1 MKKAVFLDR
10 DGTIN
15 HVILNNKSQSPRTL
29 NDLKLI
35 KNITTVSK
43 YLKKKNY
50 LLIMITNQPD
60 VSRGLN
66 TKKNV
71 NEINNFIKKKIGLD
85 DIYVCFSKNDK
96 NFRRKPNPG
105 MLIDAKKKW
114 NISFKKS
121 YLVGDREKDIKAGN
135 KLRIKTIFF
144 FNNNNKEKKQIKSNF
159 KITSLKEIYSIIK

>member
-15 HVILNNKSQSPRTL
+15 HLILNNKSQSPRTL

-144 FNNNNKEKKQIKSNF
+144 FNNNKEKKQIKSNF

>member
-15 HVILNNKSQSPRTL
+15 HLILNNKSQSPKTL
-29 NDLKLI
+29 KNLKLK
-35 KNITTVSK
+35 KNIIKISK
-43 YLKKKNY
+43 YLKKRNF

-60 VSRGLN
+60 FSRGLN
-66 TKKNV
+66 TKKNI
-71 NEINNFIKKKIGLD
+71 NEINNFIKKKINLD

-105 MLIDAKKKW
+105 MLIEAKKKW

-121 YLVGDREKDIKAGN
+121 YFIGDRDKDIKAG
-135 KLRIKTIFF
+135 KKVKIKTIFF
-144 FNNNNKEKKQIKSNF
+144 FDKDNKERNQIRSNF
-159 KITSLKEIYSIIK
+159 QITSLKQISSIIK

>member
-1 MKKAVFLDR
+1 MKKAVFFDR

-15 HVILNNKSQSPRTL
+15 HLILNKKSQSPKTL
-29 NDLKLI
+29 KNLRLK
-35 KNITTVSK
+35 KNIIKISK

-71 NEINNFIKKKIGLD
+71 NEINNFIKKKINLD
-85 DIYVCFSKNDK
+85 DIYVSFARNDK

-105 MLIDAKKKW
+105 MLFEAKKKW
-114 NISFKKS
+114 NINFKKS
-121 YLVGDREKDIKAGN
+121 YFIGDRYKDIEAG
-135 KLRIKTIFF
+135 KKVKIKTIFF
-144 FNNNNKEKKQIKSNF
+144 FDKNNKEHNQIRSNF
-159 KITSLKEIYSIIK
+159 KITSLKQISSIIK

>member
-15 HVILNNKSQSPRTL
+15 HLILNYKSQSPKTL
-29 NDLKLI
+29 KNLKLK
-35 KNITTVSK
+35 KNIIKISK

-71 NEINNFIKKKIGLD
+71 NQINNFIKKKINLD
-85 DIYVCFSKNDK
+85 DIFVCFSKNDK

-105 MLIDAKKKW
+105 MLIEAKKKW

-121 YLVGDREKDIKAGN
+121 YLIGDREKDIKAG
-135 KLRIKTIFF
+135 KKVKIKTIFF
-144 FNNNNKEKKQIKSNF
+144 FDKKNKEHKQFQSNF
-159 KITSLKEIYSIIK
+159 QITSLKQIRSIIK

>member
-1 MKKAVFLDR
+1 
-10 DGTIN
+10 
-15 HVILNNKSQSPRTL
+15 
-29 NDLKLI
+29 
-35 KNITTVSK
+35 
-43 YLKKKNY
+43 
-50 LLIMITNQPD
+50 MITNQPD

-114 NISFKKS
+114 NISYKKS

-159 KITSLKEIYSIIK
+159 KITSLKQIYSIIK

>member
-15 HVILNNKSQSPRTL
+15 HLILNNKSQSPKTIK
-29 NDLKLI
+29 NLKL
-35 KNITTVSK
+35 KNNIITISK
-43 YLKKKNY
+43 YLKRRNY

-71 NEINNFIKKKIGLD
+71 NQINNFIKKKINLD
-85 DIYVCFSKNDK
+85 DIFVCFSKNDK

-105 MLIDAKKKW
+105 MLIEAKKKW

-121 YLVGDREKDIKAGN
+121 YLIGDREKDIKTGKKVN
-135 KLRIKTIFF
+135 IKTIFF
-144 FNNNNKEKKQIKSNF
+144 FDKNNKDHNQIQSNF
-159 KITSLKEIYSIIK
+159 KITSLKQIRSIIK

>member
-105 MLIDAKKKW
+105 MLIDAKKKC